1 MNIEEKDIILINTD
15 IYANTNLPILWATEE
30 QKSIYNIKSYFL
42 L

>member
-1 MNIEEKDIILINTD
+1 MKNITKSVQVLSRVIDVLLGSD
-15 IYANTNLPILWATEE
+15 AATEE